1 VRRPPSSGKLKRLP
15 LVVFMAILLGFGA
28 VPASHALSGSSDRR
42 SGLLARYSDQ
52 DGVDAGRKRKKPPAG
67 RAVVSRAVTFA
78 VRNTNSSALPCTS
91 DGASYEVKGH
101 LVAPRSA
108 LSTSKTRKRGVT
120 LYLHGRGFGEFLWNF
135 TAVPG
140 QNYATAQAR
149 EGHASVVIDRIGYG
163 ASGHPDGSQS
173 CLGSQADVAHQI
185 IGKLRSGGYSV
196 DRGTA
201 VRFKRVALAG
211 QSTGAQIAN
220 VEAYSFK
227 DVDALMIV
235 ALSFQTT
242 RRAVLAFGQTRE
254 ICLRGGETSGPG
266 GPAGYAYNFGQTAA
280 EFRPTMFFD
289 ARKSVTEAVTTLRN
303 RDPCGD
309 TLSLVNALLRQQSA
323 LPKIKV
329 PVLVICGK
337 NDALFVRRGC
347 SAQKDLYRGSRS
359 ASFAEV
365 PKAGHAPMLERTS
378 PNFRAKVSRWL
389 KKRDL

>member
-1 VRRPPSSGKLKRLP
+1 VRRRTSSRKLKRLP
-15 LVVFMAILLGFGA
+15 LVVLITILLGFGA
-28 VPASHALSGSSDRR
+28 VPASGALSGSSDRR
-42 SGLLARYSDQ
+42 SGLLARHSLLDQ
-52 DGVDAGRKRKKPPAG
+52 SGVDAGRLKKKPPAR

-91 DGASYEVKGH
+91 DGASYEVRGH

-135 TAVPG
+135 TALPG

-149 EGHASVVIDRIGYG
+149 QGHISVVIDRIGYG
-163 ASGHPDGSQS
+163 ASGHPDGTQS
-173 CLGSQADVAHQI
+173 CLGSQADVVHQI
-185 IGKLRSGGYSV
+185 VGKLRTGDYSV

-227 DVDALMIV
+227 DVDALIIV
-235 ALSFQTT
+235 SLSFQTT
-242 RRAVLAFGQTRE
+242 RRAVLVFGETRE
-254 ICLRGGETSGPG
+254 ICLRGGGPSGPG
-266 GPAGYAYNFGQTAA
+266 GSGGYAYNFGQTAA
-280 EFRPTMFFD
+280 GFSSTMFFD
-289 ARKSVTEAVTTLRN
+289 ARKSVIDATTALR
-303 RDPCGD
+303 RPDPCGD
-309 TLSLVNALLRQQSA
+309 TLSLVNALVRQRSA

-347 SAQKDLYRGSRS
+347 SAQKDLYTGSRS
-359 ASFAEV
+359 ASFADV
-365 PKAGHAPMLERTS
+365 P
-378 PNFRAKVSRWL
+378 
-389 KKRDL
+389 